1 MSDWGKIISVFM
13 QGKAAM
19 ILAIFVAILAFAP
32 IDALEPHR
40 VWKAVVGGEPNED
53 VRQSIDAYQVWLS
66 IAGALA
72 VASIVGNILYWLKG
86 GEVMQWLR
94 RWRDQSGR
102 KKTFKQLT
110 EAQQLL
116 VLDLYFGGHASGL
129 RFDDE
134 KDEIRE
140 LLNEDFVEISWAD
153 SDLGC
158 PLQLTSSAREF
169 IHEDKKQKKALRKE
183 LLDKGLRGKIDEWVV

>member
-1 MSDWGKIISVFM
+1 MVEWIKLLPDLLHGKP
-13 QGKAAM
+13 AM
-19 ILAIFVAILAFAP
+19 IFAIFVAIVAFAP
-32 IDALEPHR
+32 IDGLQPVREEYS
-40 VWKAVVGGEPNED
+40 VVLP
-53 VRQSIDAYQVWLS
+53 V
-66 IAGALA
+66 AGALA
-72 VASIVGNILYWLKG
+72 VAVVIGNFLYWLKG

-102 KKTFKQLT
+102 KKTFKQLSET
-110 EAQQLL
+110 QQLL

>member
-1 MSDWGKIISVFM
+1 MSDWGKVISVFM

-86 GEVMQWLR
+86 GEIMQWLR
-94 RWRDQSGR
+94 CWLDQLNRG
-102 KKTFKQLT
+102 KAFKQLS

-116 VLDLYFGGHASGL
+116 VLDLYFGGHASAL
-129 RFDDE
+129 IF
-134 KDEIRE
+134 
-140 LLNEDFVEISWAD
+140 LSL
-153 SDLGC
+153 
-158 PLQLTSSAREF
+158 
-169 IHEDKKQKKALRKE
+169 IH
-183 LLDKGLRGKIDEWVV
+183 I